1 MQALADWHVFVDP
14 DALVVLGL
22 LGSCDFLSCRAD
34 AVPQGRTV
42 IAEREVPDVRGI
54 ERKRLGTRAIGG
66 GAPDIDPAVQ
76 HGAVVDP
83 VSVRRPDGERE
94 HGKPRR
100 ITQRD
105 TPVGDRSEE
114 HTSALQ
120 SLMRNS
126 YAGFCF
132 K

>member
-1 MQALADWHVFVDP
+1 MHAWAYCHVFGYPV
-14 DALVVLGL
+14 AWVALGL
-22 LGSCDFLSCRAD
+22 LGSCDVLSCRAD

-42 IAEREVPDVRGI
+42 IAEREVSDVRGI

-105 TPVGDRSEE
+105 TPVGDPVR
-114 HTSALQ
+114 
-120 SLMRNS
+120 
-126 YAGFCF
+126 G
-132 K
+132 

>member
-1 MQALADWHVFVDP
+1 MQTLADLHVFVDP

-76 HGAVVDP
+76 PGAV
-83 VSVRRPDGERE
+83 
-94 HGKPRR
+94 
-100 ITQRD
+100 
-105 TPVGDRSEE
+105 RSEE
-114 HTSALQ
+114 HTSELH
-120 SLMRNS
+120 SLMRYPYTVNCLQKQTNPKS
-126 YAGFCF
+126 EHP
-132 K
+132 

>member
-66 GAPDIDPAVQ
+66 GAPHRSCRPAWR
-76 HGAVVDP
+76 GSRS
-83 VSVRRPDGERE
+83 SVRPATRWRERARE
-94 HGKPRR
+94 APPYHAEGRA
-100 ITQRD
+100 
-105 TPVGDRSEE
+105 EE
-114 HTSALQ
+114 YTYELQ
-120 SLMRNS
+120 SLISIS
-126 YAGFCF
+126 YAVFF
-132 K
+132 MTTKTTT

>member
-76 HGAVVDP
+76 HGADRKGGREGKG
-83 VSVRRPDGERE
+83 VSVRVDSG
-94 HGKPRR
+94 GRR
-100 ITQRD
+100 YI
-105 TPVGDRSEE
+105 
-114 HTSALQ
+114 
-120 SLMRNS
+120 
-126 YAGFCF
+126 
-132 K
+132 